1 MNAISRAL
9 RPAIEEDIDR
19 LTRTLLEQGYV
30 IIHDLAAPALLER
43 LYDDLDFHF
52 ASAEFCTGPFYGETT
67 KRFGRLLARSEATQH
82 FVLHPLT
89 YAIVERVLGRWCETL
104 QLNLTQ
110 AIEIH
115 PGAPAQ
121 FPHRDQDMWRAD
133 KGTQEYMINVMWAL
147 DDFTAENGATRL
159 WPKSHL
165 MAPDSLLP
173 EEDAIKAV
181 MPRGSA
187 AIFLGSTQH
196 AGGANLSA
204 RPRRGMI
211 VSYCQAWLKPW
222 ENQWLS
228 YPPEVARQFTPE
240 IAALVGYRQLA
251 PTLGNFE
258 GQCPSLLLRGDRPD
272 LLSFTD
278 LLTPEQQQMVRDW
291 QSSLTAYN
299 SCTNVADRTHGA
311 ELHDDA

>member
-9 RPAIEEDIDR
+9 RPAIENDVDGF
-19 LTRTLLEQGYV
+19 TRILLEQGYV
-30 IIHDLAAPALLER
+30 IIPDLADPALLER
-43 LYDDLDFHF
+43 LYRDLDVHF

-67 KRFGRLLARSEATQH
+67 KRFGRLLIRSEATQH

-89 YAIVERVLGRWCETL
+89 YAIVEQVLGRWCETL

-133 KGTQEYMINVMWAL
+133 KGIQEYMINVMWAL
-147 DDFTAENGATRL
+147 DDFTEENGATRI
-159 WPKSHL
+159 WPGSHL
-165 MAPDSLLP
+165 MAPDSMLP

-196 AGGANLSA
+196 AGGANLST

-211 VSYCQAWLKPW
+211 ISYCQAWLKPW

-228 YPPEVARQFTPE
+228 YPPEIARRFTSE
-240 IAALVGYRQLA
+240 IAGLVGYRQLA

-258 GQCPSLLLRGDRPD
+258 GQCPSVLLGNERPD

-291 QSSLTAYN
+291 QASLVTREGP
-299 SCTNVADRTHGA
+299 ADGA
-311 ELHDDA
+311 SQSLGCKTV